1 MDKRLS
7 LALLLTAL
15 VVAVTPI
22 LFPTP
27 RRTPAADSRA
37 DSVADTISSRPV
49 ASAQA
54 PAAAPPSLP
63 VVDSSVPS
71 ANTATVPSNRP
82 AEVITLS
89 SQRSTYRFSNVG
101 AAPVA
106 VEFAQYKQLA
116 PARRGNVEL
125 TVGGAGL
132 LSYALVVPGDT
143 ISLANIPFSS

>member
-7 LALLLTAL
+7 IALLLTAL

-27 RRTPAADSRA
+27 RRTPAADTRA
-37 DSVADTISSRPV
+37 DSIADTISSRPV
-49 ASAQA
+49 VSAQA
-54 PAAAPPSLP
+54 PAVVPSSLP
-63 VVDSSVPS
+63 VVDSSVLSEDTAAMPS
-71 ANTATVPSNRP
+71 SRS

-106 VEFAQYKQLA
+106 VEFAQYRQLA
-116 PARRGNVEL
+116 PGKRGNVEL
-125 TVGGAGL
+125 VAAGAAL

-143 ISLANIPFSS
+143 IPLGNIPFSS